1 VITTHSITKAE
12 SLPHLS
18 QYFQNVER
26 DAIAI
31 IANEEDGDFTVED
44 LRKFKHAG
52 MSACMFSEEVQDVE
66 RFGKKVAI
74 LGLSDGK
81 NYLSDAVAHVNSIR
95 KANQG
100 DNKTAITIGV
110 SRCSAEH
117 NHSLIEDINGIN
129 ILVSDALVENA
140 RITKPRGVPV
150 VCLDTK
156 HVAHISIGFDE
167 YDQYEIRRT
176 ELVDYFGFLQD
187 TGMSDFMEEEE
198 IEIQGNASKK
208 IEG

>member
-1 VITTHSITKAE
+1 MTKKKVSKLSIF
-12 SLPHLS
+12 S
-18 QYFQNVER
+18 FFFIFR
-26 DAIAI
+26 FIA
-31 IANEEDGDFTVED
+31 ED

-52 MSACMFSEEVQDVE
+52 MSACMFNEKVQDVE
-66 RFGKKVAI
+66 RFGKKIAI

-81 NYLSDAVAHVNSIR
+81 NYLSDAVTQVNSIR

-110 SRCSAEH
+110 SRCTAEH

-150 VCLDTK
+150 VCLDAK

-198 IEIQGNASKK
+198 IEIQGKASQK
-208 IEG
+208 IG